1 MFKLTRNDD
10 SKLTSWYFEI
20 DRRLLGCVLLLIALS
35 SIFVVSAGSVAA
47 ERIGMPW
54 YFYLVKAIPFYCVGL
69 VFLFV
74 SSFLTK
80 KQVLLVAGADLL
92 FGLAL
97 LPLTVIA
104 PHMINNSARF
114 VSFGFF
120 NVMPADIMKPG
131 FIIMTAYFLSRMK
144 ERYGANIFC
153 NRDAWRFD
161 TWLSWVYYL
170 ALFGLTILIVF
181 NHPDFGTALLY
192 FAVFSFMVFVAG
204 LPLSLV
210 WVFVGTGVLMMTV
223 AFFTL
228 GHVHRRIMSF
238 FTGTGDT
245 YQVDMSVDTI
255 RHGGLLPR
263 ADDAFVKQYLPDVHT
278 DFIFAA
284 IAEDLG
290 AILACGLLVLLFFVF
305 RRLIINATNSRD
317 LFVLYATAGTAF
329 LFGTQICFNMITTLN
344 LFAPK
349 GMTLPF
355 VSYGGSSLLAYC
367 LLFGMILALVR
378 EDKWKQ

>member
-35 SIFVVSAGSVAA
+35 AIFVVSAGSVAA

-69 VFLFV
+69 VFLFS
-74 SSFLTK
+74 SSFLSTK
-80 KQVLLVAGADLL
+80 WVLRVSAANLL

-97 LPLTVIA
+97 LPLTVVA
-104 PHMINNSARF
+104 PHIINNSARF

-120 NVMPADIMKPG
+120 NIMPADIMKPG

-144 ERYGANIFC
+144 ERYGANIFF

-170 ALFGLTILIVF
+170 ALFGLTVLIVF
-181 NHPDFGTALLY
+181 NHPDFGTAVLYLL
-192 FAVFSFMVFVAG
+192 VFCAMVFIAG
-204 LPLSLV
+204 LPLVLIP
-210 WVFVGTGVLMMTV
+210 VFACIGALMLTV

-228 GHVHRRIMSF
+228 GHVHRRIIAF

-245 YQVDMSVDTI
+245 YQVDNSVDSI
-255 RHGGLLPR
+255 RHGGLLGSG
-263 ADDAFVKQYLPDVHT
+263 DDAFVKQYLPDVHT

-290 AILACGLLVLLFFVF
+290 AIMACGLLLLLFFVF
-305 RRLIINATNSRD
+305 RRLITNATNARD
-317 LFVLYATAGTAF
+317 LFVLYATGGTAA
-329 LFGTQICFNMITTLN
+329 LFGTQICFNMLTTLN

-355 VSYGGSSLLAYC
+355 ISYGGSSLLAYC
-367 LLFGMILALVR
+367 LLFGMILAIVR